1 MKIIEQI
8 NAQIKLI
15 ERVERIK
22 EVLKNPNFKI
32 NWETDIEK
40 MNFSKLRT
48 PLNLSRHKSTLKLE
62 RLNPTEYRNSYAEG
76 NAGLFSYDTPNTLNL
91 LELMVSG
98 ERIIPPIFY
107 DLYKLIDGEKMTVEG
122 LTMQDGSHRLW
133 VSSQLNLQ
141 EIPILRY
148 DKVQDYCFTPN
159 KWKFECP
166 EESILVVKSI
176 MGNSEYIFDT
186 TKIAICEMNQSYL
199 CIAEP

>member
-1 MKIIEQI
+1 MNIIEQI
-8 NAQIKLI
+8 NEQIQLI
-15 ERVERIK
+15 ERVERVK

-40 MNFSKLRT
+40 MDFQKLRT
-48 PLNLSRHKSTLKLE
+48 PISFGRLKSTIRLE
-62 RLNPTEYRNSYAEG
+62 QINPCEVRNSYAEG
-76 NAGLFSYDTPNTLNL
+76 NGIFSYDLPNTLNL

-107 DLYKLIDGEKMTVEG
+107 DLYKLIDGEKMAVDG
-122 LTMQDGSHRLW
+122 LTMHDGSHRIW
-133 VSSQLNLQ
+133 VSSQLNLE

-166 EESILVVKSI
+166 EESRLVVKSI
-176 MGNSEYIFDT
+176 IGNSEYVFDT
-186 TKIAICEMNQSYL
+186 NKIIIYGMNQSHL
-199 CIAEP
+199 CISEP